1 MWYSIDMYIYIL
13 WCINIY
19 TCIYIFNMLYVYNYT
34 LDHICLML
42 FFWSIML
49 TFSRSKDWL
58 PMGLEACWT
67 LPEQSSCWFC
77 LEVYQPLN
85 FCLPQNYVG
94 ILKLSETFWA
104 QKKNSM
110 QLCGWSGCECSL
122 GQIWEEKTGV
132 GETGGTAGAP
142 GPEKETHQDAKG
154 SFMVSGIAR
163 FFSVIRY

>member
-1 MWYSIDMYIYIL
+1 
-13 WCINIY
+13 
-19 TCIYIFNMLYVYNYT
+19 MLYVYNYT

-49 TFSRSKDWL
+49 TFSRSKDWP

-104 QKKNSM
+104 QKKTLCSCAAGQVANAALDKYEKKKQELEKLEALLERLALRKKLTRM
-110 QLCGWSGCECSL
+110 QRDHSWCQALLDFLASYAIS
-122 GQIWEEKTGV
+122 
-132 GETGGTAGAP
+132 
-142 GPEKETHQDAKG
+142 
-154 SFMVSGIAR
+154 
-163 FFSVIRY
+163 Y